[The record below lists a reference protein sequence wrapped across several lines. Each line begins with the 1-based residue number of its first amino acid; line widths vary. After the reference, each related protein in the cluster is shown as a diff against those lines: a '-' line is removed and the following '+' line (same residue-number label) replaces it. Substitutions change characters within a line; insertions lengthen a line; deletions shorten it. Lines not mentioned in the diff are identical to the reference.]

1 MSHFA
6 RVIRIIKTVMMG
18 WAGYVFRVEV
28 TNAYSANTV
37 AKKLKERDH
46 FRYMS
51 MIILKLNET
60 EVAYVNFFQLAQCRF
75 E

>member
-6 RVIRIIKTVMMG
+6 HVIRIIKTVMMG
-18 WAGYVFRVEV
+18 RADHVFRVEV
-28 TNAYSANTV
+28 TNAYSANIL

-51 MIILKLNET
+51 MIILKQILMK
-60 EVAYVNFFQLAQCRF
+60 
-75 E
+75 